1 MIRRFKAAD
10 PSSSQ
15 KQFISSPSSLILL
28 VLGFFISGSA
38 LPAWTTQR
46 PAEPRPSVDTQPTQ
60 GDITIEEQH
69 TAESDVISVGHSIFI
84 LGQAKHSVT
93 SLGGSVRVNGS
104 VDGDVAAMGGDVW
117 LGPEAVVGG
126 DLIVLGG
133 KLYHDPK
140 ARVAGRTLATT
151 YFQDE
156 LRRTFSQRQGSVLA
170 GHFER
175 TALLWRSARILAW
188 FIIAVLVILF
198 IPVQTAFAMDRF
210 ERDFAR
216 IAVIGLLALI
226 VFIGL
231 LAVFSLMIKIVI
243 GIPLVFLL
251 ILLLFSMWA
260 FGAVTF
266 YLTIGRLFVRW
277 LLKRPLPLALYAL
290 LGLILWSLLSFVPV
304 LNLFIPYLVFI
315 FALGI
320 SLATKFGTG
329 KPWFVRAS

>member
-1 MIRRFKAAD
+1 
-10 PSSSQ
+10 
-15 KQFISSPSSLILL
+15 
-28 VLGFFISGSA
+28 V
-38 LPAWTTQR
+38 
-46 PAEPRPSVDTQPTQ
+46 
-60 GDITIEEQH
+60 
-69 TAESDVISVGHSIFI
+69 TA
-84 LGQAKHSVT
+84 
-93 SLGGSVRVNGS
+93 LGGSVTVNGV
-104 VDGDVAAMGGDVW
+104 VDGDVASMGGDVW
-117 LGPEAVVGG
+117 LGPDAVVGG

-133 KLYHDPK
+133 KLYHDPS
-140 ARVAGRTLATT
+140 ARVAGKTLATT

-156 LRRTFSQRQGSVLA
+156 LRRTFSQRQGSVLT
-170 GHFER
+170 HQFER
-175 TALLWRSARILAW
+175 NALLWRLARILAW

-210 ERDFAR
+210 ERDFAK
-216 IAVIGLLALI
+216 ISVIGLLALI

-231 LAVFSLMIKIVI
+231 LALFSLMIKIVI

-290 LGLILWSLLSFVPV
+290 LGLILWSLLSFIPV
-304 LNLFIPYLVFI
+304 VNWLIPYLVFI

-329 KPWFVRAS
+329 KPWFVRTA

>member
-1 MIRRFKAAD
+1 MKRRSKAGT
-10 PSSSQ
+10 PSVWLKRFLPFHFFSI
-15 KQFISSPSSLILL
+15 FLL
-28 VLGFFISGSA
+28 PVYIFSGGA
-38 LPAWTTQR
+38 LCIQAMQPGPQAQAPVR
-46 PAEPRPSVDTQPTQ
+46 PAPVLD
-60 GDITIEEQH
+60 DINIEKNR
-69 TAESDVISVGHSIFI
+69 TVESDVISVGHSIFI
-84 LGQAKHSVT
+84 DGEAKQSVT
-93 SLGGSVRVNGS
+93 ALGGSVTVNGK
-104 VDGDVAAMGGDVW
+104 VGGDVASMGGDVW
-117 LGPEAVVGG
+117 LGPEAVVEG

-133 KLYHDPK
+133 KLYHDPR
-140 ARVAGRTLATT
+140 ARVAGKTLATT

-156 LRRTFSQRQGSVLA
+156 LRRTFSQHQNSVLA
-170 GHFER
+170 QHFER
-175 TALLWRSARILAW
+175 NALLWRMARILAW

-210 ERDFAR
+210 ERDFAK
-216 IAVIGLLALI
+216 ISVIGLLALI

-231 LAVFSLMIKIVI
+231 LALFSLMIKIVI

-266 YLTIGRLFVRW
+266 YLTIGRVFVRW

-290 LGLILWSLLSFVPV
+290 LGLILWSLLSFIPV
-304 LNLFIPYLVFI
+304 VNWFIPYLVFI

-329 KPWFVRAS
+329 KPWFVRAT

>member
-1 MIRRFKAAD
+1 MTRRFRAAD
-10 PSSSQ
+10 PSDWLRR
-15 KQFISSPSSLILL
+15 FLPSLSFSILL
-28 VLGFFISGSA
+28 
-38 LPAWTTQR
+38 LPAYFLSGDVLYMQAMQPRTEAQTPVR
-46 PAEPRPSVDTQPTQ
+46 PAPIAD
-60 GDITIEEQH
+60 DITIEKNH

-84 LGQAKHSVT
+84 DGEAKQSVT
-93 SLGGSVRVNGS
+93 ALGGSVTVNGK
-104 VDGDVAAMGGDVW
+104 VAGDVASMGGDVW

-133 KLYHDPK
+133 KLFHDPS
-140 ARVAGRTLATT
+140 ARVAGKTLATT

-156 LRRTFSQRQGSVLA
+156 LRRTFTQRQGSVLTQR
-170 GHFER
+170 FEHN
-175 TALLWRSARILAW
+175 ALLWRLARVLAW

-210 ERDFAR
+210 ERDFAK
-216 IAVIGLLALI
+216 ISVIGLLALI

-231 LAVFSLMIKIVI
+231 LALFSLMIKIVI

-304 LNLFIPYLVFI
+304 VSWFIPYLVFI

-329 KPWFVRAS
+329 KPWFVRAA

>member
-1 MIRRFKAAD
+1 M
-10 PSSSQ
+10 
-15 KQFISSPSSLILL
+15 
-28 VLGFFISGSA
+28 
-38 LPAWTTQR
+38 PAIEPGPEAQTPVR
-46 PAEPRPSVDTQPTQ
+46 PAPVRE
-60 GDITIEEQH
+60 DITIEKNR
-69 TAESDVISVGHSIFI
+69 TAESDVISVGHSVFI
-84 LGQAKHSVT
+84 DGEAKQSVT
-93 SLGGSVRVNGS
+93 ALGGSVTVNGK
-104 VDGDVAAMGGDVW
+104 VDGDVASMGGDVW

-133 KLYHDPK
+133 KLYHDPS
-140 ARVAGRTLATT
+140 ARVAGKTLATT

-156 LRRTFSQRQGSVLA
+156 LRHTFSQREGSVLTR
-170 GHFER
+170 HFER
-175 TALLWRSARILAW
+175 NALLWRLARVLAW

-210 ERDFAR
+210 ERDFAK
-216 IAVIGLLALI
+216 ISVIGLLALI

-231 LAVFSLMIKIVI
+231 LALFSLMIKIVI

-260 FGAVTF
+260 FGAVAF
-266 YLTIGRLFVRW
+266 YLTIGRFLVRW

-290 LGLILWSLLSFVPV
+290 LGLILWSLLSFIPV
-304 LNLFIPYLVFI
+304 VNWFIPYLVFI

-329 KPWFVRAS
+329 KPWFVRAA